1 MQSPIAAKTLG
12 TYLDVYRQVYF
23 VIDAMSGVPNLV
35 ETIEADRQAICIVP
49 DLLRRSPYLVLMQ
62 KNLSGIFTQS
72 VVINCSDGAPERQAA
87 GDQHRNEYHP
97 YIALR
102 HVLIH

>member
-1 MQSPIAAKTLG
+1 MQSLIAAKTLE
-12 TYLDVYRQVYF
+12 TYLDFYRQVYF

-35 ETIEADRQAICIVP
+35 ETIEADRQGHFSCARPSAPIAV
-49 DLLRRSPYLVLMQ
+49 LVLMQ
-62 KNLSGIFTQS
+62 KNLSGIFAQS

>member
-1 MQSPIAAKTLG
+1 
-12 TYLDVYRQVYF
+12 
-23 VIDAMSGVPNLV
+23 
-35 ETIEADRQAICIVP
+35 
-49 DLLRRSPYLVLMQ
+49 
-62 KNLSGIFTQS
+62 
-72 VVINCSDGAPERQAA
+72 VINCSDGAPERQAA